1 MCQSG
6 SSTSQKA
13 LATLPATHLPG
24 ATSGDFVQGTSSVLW
39 PAATAL
45 ADYFCSG
52 TAPGGSPWAGH
63 RCLEVGAGLG
73 LTGAVLAALGANVVL
88 TDCDVAIPLL
98 RRNQEK
104 NGEKFCKKMRKFVLF
119 WEHEI

>member
-1 MCQSG
+1 MWC
-6 SSTSQKA
+6 
-13 LATLPATHLPG
+13 PG

-45 ADYFCSG
+45 ADYFCSLG

-63 RCLEVGAGLG
+63 RSLEVGAGLG
-73 LTGAVLAALGANVVL
+73 LTGAVLGALGANVVL
-88 TDCDVAIPLL
+88 TDCDVAMPLL

-104 NGEKFCKKMRKFVLF
+104 SSVKR
-119 WEHEI
+119 